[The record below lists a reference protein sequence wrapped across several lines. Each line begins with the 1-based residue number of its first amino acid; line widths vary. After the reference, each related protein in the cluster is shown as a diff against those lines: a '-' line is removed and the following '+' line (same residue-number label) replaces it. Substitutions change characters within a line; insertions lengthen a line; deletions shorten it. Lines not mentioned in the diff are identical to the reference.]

1 MTTSENNAGTMR
13 AVRYHE
19 YGEPT
24 DVVTLDE
31 TIIATPGAKQI
42 RIAVHACALNPA
54 DWALCRGMF
63 PGSLPRG
70 IGFDVSGTV
79 DVIGDDVTG
88 VSVGDRVLGVPDW
101 AGCASAGLADY
112 AVLTH
117 WALVPEGLD
126 LIQAASLPMV
136 VETTIRSLDNLNVA
150 AGHTL
155 MVHGAGTMVGFAA
168 VQVARMRGARVIAT
182 AGETFAERLR
192 AFGAM
197 VTPYGDGMVER
208 VRDMADGSPD
218 LVLDTSPPGG
228 GMLPDLIKITDDDPR
243 RVLTITD
250 HEAARKL
257 GVRNTFG
264 EDATTRYDALAP
276 FAELA
281 AAGKFT
287 VPVARTFSMEDW
299 REAMDVS
306 LSGHARGKLVVLIAG
321 KTGGD

>member
-1 MTTSENNAGTMR
+1 MSATEDATKTMR
-13 AVRYHE
+13 TVRYHN

-24 DVVTLDE
+24 DVVKLEEAD
-31 TIIATPGAKQI
+31 IPTPGAEQI
-42 RIAVHACALNPA
+42 RIAVYACALNPA

-70 IGFDVSGTV
+70 VGFDVSGTV
-79 DVIGDDVTG
+79 DAIGDGVTG
-88 VSVGDRVLGVPDW
+88 VRVGDLVLGVPDW
-101 AGCASAGLADY
+101 AGCSSAGLADY

-117 WALVPEGLD
+117 WAPVPNGLD
-126 LIQAASLPMV
+126 LIAAASLTMV
-136 VETTIRSLDNLNVA
+136 VETTIRSLDNLKVE

-155 MVHGAGTMVGFAA
+155 MVNGAGTMVGFAA

-182 AGETFAERLR
+182 AGETLAERLR
-192 AFGAM
+192 ALGAT
-197 VTPYGDGMVER
+197 VTPYGEGMVER
-208 VRDMADGSPD
+208 VRDLAGGSPD

-228 GMLPDLIKITDDDPR
+228 GVLPDLVKIADGDPK

-250 HEAARKL
+250 HEAAKEL

-264 EDATTRYDALAP
+264 EDATIRYDALAP

-281 AAGKFT
+281 AEGKFT
-287 VPVARTFSMEDW
+287 VPVARTFPMENW

-306 LSGHARGKLVVLIAG
+306 LSGHAHGKLVILLAG
-321 KTGGD
+321 KSTEE